1 MNETLSTRQ
10 LHSLMY
16 VTNVVNSSLDIE
28 EILNSILHTTLS
40 VIDAAD
46 GGVLFI
52 YDKEQKCLVAKATSG
67 FDTLILNQIRLEP
80 GESMTGETFVKETCQ
95 LFTNV
100 HEKKSTLSPAN
111 LKLMEDS
118 IPHYP
123 YSTLC
128 APIFL
133 KEQCIGVITIDSFQ
147 EDKEFSDEDIPLL
160 QAISDQAAIAIE
172 KGNFYQ
178 EKLRSIQE
186 FKRLNEEILRQN
198 VLLTKSVHLHRE
210 LADLVLQGRSI
221 QDIVD
226 YLRDAIGVNFIL
238 LDRNADLLAKS
249 FLPETSE
256 KVTEAIRLS
265 YLEGRKENT
274 GRRQVLYI
282 KEENQT
288 YSARVLPLGIQLD
301 SYGVLIP
308 FGTSPLHEVEAAALE
323 HACTVLS
330 LEMVKEEVI
339 TDATVKLRGAFLEEL
354 MQGKMT
360 DSLYQQARQL
370 SLTEKRWYQVAHFY
384 LVEVKEAPL
393 LERRRLIQTVYR
405 RCQEDFPGSIIQVQH
420 HHVTALFPCEK
431 EGHQEKEGV
440 RIRHF
445 LEQMVRLVEEQSAVF
460 HAIAG
465 LGRWKKGLS
474 SVQTSGKEANQ
485 VIQFLKQHPD
495 LESIM
500 HYSELGMYRLLMTT
514 PEEDINSFIDDQI
527 GPLLDGGKKRSELF
541 QTLVCYLDH
550 NRNVKE
556 TAENLHIHPNTLHYR
571 LGNIYQLLGAEQ
583 PTPDY
588 WLNVHLA
595 IKLREL
601 KS

>member
-28 EILNSILHTTLS
+28 EILNSILRTTLS
-40 VIDAAD
+40 VIEAAD
-46 GGVLFI
+46 GGVLFL

-67 FDTLILNQIRLEP
+67 FDPLILNQIRLQP
-80 GESMTGETFVKETCQ
+80 GESMTGDTFVKETCQ

-100 HEKKSTLSPAN
+100 HDKPSTLSPTN

-133 KEQCIGVITIDSFQ
+133 KNHCIGVITIDSFQ
-147 EDKEFSDEDIPLL
+147 EDKTFADEDIPLL

-172 KGNFYQ
+172 KGQFYQ

-198 VLLTKSVHLHRE
+198 VLLTKSVNLHRE
-210 LADLVLQGRSI
+210 LADLVLKGKSI
-221 QDIVD
+221 QDIVN

-249 FLPETSE
+249 YLPETNDSVME
-256 KVTEAIRLS
+256 TIRLS
-265 YLEGRKENT
+265 YLEGRKGND
-274 GRRQVLYI
+274 GRRQVLYV
-282 KEENQT
+282 KEEAQT

-339 TDATVKLRGAFLEEL
+339 FDATVKLRGAFLEEL
-354 MQGKMT
+354 MEGKMT
-360 DSLYQQARQL
+360 DSLYQQAKQL
-370 SLTEKRWYQVAHFY
+370 SLTEKRWYQVVHFY
-384 LVEVKEAPL
+384 LVEGKEAPL

-405 RCQEDFPGSIIQVQH
+405 RCQEAFPSSIIQVKH
-420 HHVTALFPCEK
+420 HHVTVLFQCEK
-431 EGHQEKEGV
+431 EGQQEKEGGK
-440 RIRHF
+440 IRYF
-445 LEQMVRLVEEQSAVF
+445 IEQMVQLVEEQSAVF
-460 HAIAG
+460 RAIAG

-474 SVQTSGKEANQ
+474 SVQKSGKEANQ
-485 VIQFLKQHPD
+485 VIQFMKQHPD

-500 HYSELGMYRLLMTT
+500 HYSELGMYRLLMLT
-514 PEEDINSFIDDQI
+514 PDEDIDSFIDDQI

-541 QTLVCYLDH
+541 QTLVSYLDH

-571 LGNIYQLLGAEQ
+571 LGNIYQLLGAE
-583 PTPDY
+583 PITPDY
-588 WLNVHLA
+588 WLNLHLA
-595 IKLREL
+595 VKLWEL
-601 KS
+601 KR